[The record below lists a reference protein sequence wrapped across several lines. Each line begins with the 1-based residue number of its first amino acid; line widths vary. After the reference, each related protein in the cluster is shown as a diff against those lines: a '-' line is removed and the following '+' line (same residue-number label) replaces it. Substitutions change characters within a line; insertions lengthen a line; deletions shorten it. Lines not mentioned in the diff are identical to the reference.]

1 MISGGGVFL
10 SVIGLALNAGSVVVP
25 VAYAALFAILLAPGY
40 AAARAFV
47 RRFGFHPAA
56 TTTIAFTVTALAGY
70 AIFWAYFFSAT
81 AGKALS
87 LLWILAALAAIV
99 MIVRR
104 GVPRDDAVQIALT
117 FAVGLFYLAVL
128 YLPGA
133 SIDAGHRFFVLRPG
147 DNILP
152 QIVAERLYQGLDL
165 HRILGDWLS
174 SDRPPLQ
181 SGIALLARPAYR
193 LMGAYA
199 DTGYELAGIFAQL
212 VWVPAAWLLCVRA
225 GFAPPRRALVMAFLI
240 FSGFFLYNTVYTW
253 PKLLAAGEC
262 VAAFVFAMRWERE
275 NRDIALVLAAICAAL
290 AILAHGSAVFFIVP
304 AFVALLV
311 MRRLPL
317 GRGLVMA
324 AVAGAVLLV
333 PWSAYQ
339 KYYDPPGDRLL
350 KMHLAGINDVDPRPA
365 AKAIAQAY
373 ETTPRAQIVQYK
385 ISNVLTAL
393 GDAPVMVAATID
405 EPTDALSMWRVR
417 EREQVTVALG
427 AVNLGWLALPWWW
440 STRRDPGERRWAA
453 GLLWLAAITALFWC
467 VVMWGPSATVTTH
480 SAYVLDLLLFVA
492 LGAAIA
498 ALPGALAVA
507 ILGLAIADLVVT
519 WIVGSLGDAWR
530 LAPHV
535 DPLMALLALAAALAI
550 GAVLARDARTVQPA

>member
-10 SVIGLALNAGSVVVP
+10 SVVGLALNAGSVVVP

-40 AAARAFV
+40 VAARAFV
-47 RRFGFHPAA
+47 RRFAFHPAA
-56 TTTIAFTVTALAGY
+56 TPAIAFTASALAGY
-70 AIFWAYFFSAT
+70 GIFWCYFLSAA

-87 LLWILAALAAIV
+87 LLWILAALAAIAV
-99 MIVRR
+99 IVRR
-104 GVPRDDAVQIALT
+104 GVPREDAVLIGLT

-152 QIVAERLYQGLDL
+152 QMVAERLYRGQEL
-165 HRILGDWLS
+165 HHILGDWLS

-181 SGIALLARPAYR
+181 SGIQLLARPAYR
-193 LMGAYA
+193 LMDAYA

-212 VWVPAAWLLCVRA
+212 VWVPAAWMLCLRA
-225 GFAPPRRALVMAFLI
+225 GFAPRRRALVMAFLI

-262 VAAFVFAMRWERE
+262 VAAFVFAMPWERE
-275 NRDIALVLAAICAAL
+275 NRDMALVLAAICAAL

-365 AKAIAQAY
+365 SKAIAQAY
-373 ETTPRAQIVQYK
+373 ETTPPAQIVQYK

-467 VVMWGPSATVTTH
+467 AVMWGPSATVTTH

-498 ALPGALAVA
+498 ALPGPLALA
-507 ILGLAIADLVVT
+507 ILGLAVADLVVT

-530 LAPHV
+530 LAPHA
-535 DPLMALLALAAALAI
+535 DPLMALLALAAALAA
-550 GAVLARDARTVQPA
+550 GAVLARDARAPQPA